1 MSFPRYPKY
10 KDSGVEWLG
19 EVPEHW
25 EATRAGSLGVFSSSG
40 IDKKLVEGESRVQMF
55 NYLDVYK
62 SNDKVLRYSPDLM
75 TTTAPE
81 DKIVEHSVVDGDLLI
96 TPSSETRD
104 DIGHAARVISPPCPV
119 VYSYHVIRFRL
130 ASPRIAPYL
139 AYAWNAAPV
148 RAYFEAVCTGTTRK
162 VLVRDDLRN
171 APLAIPPI
179 AEQAAIA
186 AFLDRE
192 TAKIDALIAEQQ
204 RLIELLQEKRQAVIS
219 HVVTKGL
226 NPDAPMKDSGVEWL
240 GKVPKHWKCSRL
252 KHLIEEGTSI
262 SYGIVQPGEPLEE
275 GVPFVQ
281 TTNMSSGDFAIE
293 SLQKTTAAIANQYP
307 RSTLSGGE
315 VLLGIRASIG
325 ATHIAPMTLRGANLS
340 RGVARIVPSGLIA
353 SEFLVAALRAGST
366 ATYWQLAQQGS
377 TFNEVSIATVRD
389 LPVLVPPNEEQ
400 KEIAER
406 IRRDSAYYE
415 ETIATAQRCS
425 ALLQERR
432 SALISAAVT
441 GQIDVRGLAGSE
453 AA

>member
-1 MSFPRYPKY
+1 
-10 KDSGVEWLG
+10 
-19 EVPEHW
+19 
-25 EATRAGSLGVFSSSG
+25 
-40 IDKKLVEGESRVQMF
+40 
-55 NYLDVYK
+55 
-62 SNDKVLRYSPDLM
+62 
-75 TTTAPE
+75 
-81 DKIVEHSVVDGDLLI
+81 
-96 TPSSETRD
+96 
-104 DIGHAARVISPPCPV
+104 
-119 VYSYHVIRFRL
+119 
-130 ASPRIAPYL
+130 
-139 AYAWNAAPV
+139 
-148 RAYFEAVCTGTTRK
+148 